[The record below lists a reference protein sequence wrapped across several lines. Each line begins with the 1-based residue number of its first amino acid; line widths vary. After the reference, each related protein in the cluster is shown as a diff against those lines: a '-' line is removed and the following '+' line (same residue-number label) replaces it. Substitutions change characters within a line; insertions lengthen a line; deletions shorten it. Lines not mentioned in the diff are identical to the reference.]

1 MFKFFKKKTALEKL
15 NEQYK
20 KLLSEA
26 NILSTSNRKASDAKV
41 FEAESIL
48 DKIKALEN
56 NSVK

>member
-15 NEQYK
+15 NEQYRR
-20 KLLSEA
+20 LLSEA
-26 NILSTSNRKASDAKV
+26 NTLSTSNRKASDAKV

-48 DKIKALEN
+48 DEIKALEN